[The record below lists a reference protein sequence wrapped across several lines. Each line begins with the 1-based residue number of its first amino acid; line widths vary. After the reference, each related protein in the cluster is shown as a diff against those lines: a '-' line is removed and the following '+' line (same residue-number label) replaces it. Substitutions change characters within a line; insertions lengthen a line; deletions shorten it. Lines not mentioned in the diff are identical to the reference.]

1 MRLPVRFRRLVG
13 RSEMPN
19 KRLTIK
25 RGISRTPSSNNPH
38 VEIRNAQGERIDI
51 AGNLV
56 ARKSPKNH
64 TPIEYD
70 LSE

>member
-1 MRLPVRFRRLVG
+1 MRLLVRFRRLVG
-13 RSEMPN
+13 R
-19 KRLTIK
+19 
-25 RGISRTPSSNNPH
+25 NPH